1 MRHPLC
7 LLVVYHQKDE
17 IEISGDEW
25 GKKARLLYTL
35 KGLNIRRLKIFKKI
49 IISVEATA
57 SVARLRT
64 GPMSTHVP
72 LVLTKLNKSS

>member
-35 KGLNIRRLKIFKKI
+35 KGLNIRRLKIFLKKKKCGGDG
-49 IISVEATA
+49 
-57 SVARLRT
+57 LRGSPSDWSNVYT
-64 GPMSTHVP
+64 CTPGANK
-72 LVLTKLNKSS
+72 TK

>member
-35 KGLNIRRLKIFKKI
+35 KGLNIRRLKIFFKKKK
-49 IISVEATA
+49 VWRRRPPWLAF
-57 SVARLRT
+57 
-64 GPMSTHVP
+64 G
-72 LVLTKLNKSS
+72 LVQCLHMYPWC